1 MENKKEIEPVVE
13 EQTPEEKDLISSDDV
28 LAVVSGNQIALI
40 EQLERAKQVALE
52 QLEAGR
58 DSGPINQK
66 QLEAE
71 LKRREAD
78 LEAAKR
84 VQAEMKRKEEEARQE
99 AERKKREAEEA
110 ARQQK
115 LAAEAELRRQA
126 EEARQRQLQLE
137 EEERKKREEQERLEQ
152 EKIAREQEIARKK
165 QEKEAAILQAKL
177 EKEQKRLARLEE
189 IKQKKLAKEEEK
201 RKRKEAREEARQQRQ
216 LAKEEAKKQSQKE
229 KVESLE
235 ATTSG
240 PNSSSQPV
248 GGVASSTGISSI
260 SQPQSLKSKSASDV
274 KKVDTSK
281 ENIPHKKFFQK
292 QVVVPQSAVAKKSKV
307 EGVKKMEEEK
317 LKKDAG
323 PVVVPPVDSRQNAGV
338 QPVGIAPN
346 AVSKPESLSQTPVA
360 PIPVNH
366 TPAVIPDGSQATPNM
381 TVVAPNTS
389 ATSVNA
395 VPISNSGDNKTTT
408 APTASVA
415 ISNSKVETL
424 EANANSKTAVTTNN
438 TNTQGVDSNER
449 KEGAPEGKKN
459 NFKYWMTL
467 ILFICLL
474 LLVVFLPQIS
484 EMVSRYKEEK
494 QRAQDAIITTGD
506 LKCKLTKSD
515 DKYDYEYKAT
525 FAFRDSKMHRLN
537 YTAITKGD
545 RNEDALELTEMKKTC
560 DILKEQT
567 GTMEG
572 IDVVCTLVNGVYTNE
587 QILKYDVLDTTKV
600 TTAYLEAGGTY
611 PNYTYQQDISEIEKQ
626 MKASGYTCERER

>member
-28 LAVVSGNQIALI
+28 LAVVSGNQLALI

-84 VQAEMKRKEEEARQE
+84 VQAEMKRKEELARQE

-137 EEERKKREEQERLEQ
+137 EEERKKREEEERLKQ

-165 QEKEAAILQAKL
+165 QEKEAAILRAKL

-201 RKRKEAREEARQQRQ
+201 RKRKEAREEERRQRQ

-235 ATTSG
+235 TTNSNS
-240 PNSSSQPV
+240 NSSSQSV
-248 GGVASSTGISSI
+248 GGVASSI
-260 SQPQSLKSKSASDV
+260 SQPQSVKRESTGEVEKIAVPKEKMPQKKLFQ
-274 KKVDTSK
+274 KKVV
-281 ENIPHKKFFQK
+281 EPQP
-292 QVVVPQSAVAKKSKV
+292 VVEKKSKV

-317 LKKDAG
+317 LKKDSS
-323 PVVVPPVDSRQNAGV
+323 PVVVPPVDNQQNKGV
-338 QPVGIAPN
+338 QPVGVVPN
-346 AVSKPESLSQTPVA
+346 TVSKPERPAQTPTNIVA
-360 PIPVNH
+360 PIPVNN
-366 TPAVIPDGSQATPNM
+366 TSAVISTGAQATPNM

-395 VPISNSGDNKTTT
+395 VPISNSVDNKTATT
-408 APTASVA
+408 PTTSVA
-415 ISNSKVETL
+415 TSNSKVETL
-424 EANANSKTAVTTNN
+424 DTSANLKASITNNN
-438 TNTQGVDSNER
+438 TNTTGVDDNGK
-449 KEGAPEGKKN
+449 KEGPPEGKKN

-494 QRAQDAIITTGD
+494 QRAQDAVITTGD

-587 QILKYDVLDTTKV
+587 QILKYDVLNTTKV

-611 PNYTYQQDISEIEKQ
+611 PNYTYQQDIGEIEKQ